1 MPSSDFFV
9 HELALCESS
18 DVGSGTRI
26 WEFSHVFPGAVIG
39 ADCNLSAG
47 VLVENDVRVG
57 NRVTVKSGVQLWDGI
72 RVEDDVFI
80 GPNATFAND
89 PFPRSKV
96 HSPSYPRTLVS
107 AGASIGANATV
118 LPGVTIGRGAMVGAG
133 SVVTRDVPDFAKVYG
148 NPARIRGYVH
158 TGLQVGVS
166 HVPSLGRPEP
176 EGPRVP
182 GVHLISL
189 TQAIDLRGSLVAAES
204 GDQLPFEIKRVFVVY
219 DVPSIES
226 RGAHAHR
233 ECHQFLVALGGTVNV
248 IVSDGT
254 TSDEIVLDDPS
265 VGLYVPPM
273 IWATQYQ
280 YSRSASLVVMASH
293 AYDADDYIRDFDA
306 FVNETNLEKP
316 STTDS

>member
-1 MPSSDFFV
+1 MSLSDVFV
-9 HELALCESS
+9 HDFALCESTE
-18 DVGSGTRI
+18 VGSGTRI

-39 ADCNLSAG
+39 ADCNFSAG

-57 NRVTVKSGVQLWDGI
+57 DRVTVKSGVQLWDGI

-96 HSPSYPRTLVS
+96 HISPYPTTLIS
-107 AGASIGANATV
+107 AGASIGANATI

-158 TGLQVGVS
+158 TGMQPGVS
-166 HVPSLGRPEP
+166 RVPTVERPQP
-176 EGPRVP
+176 GGPRVP
-182 GVHLISL
+182 GVRLISL
-189 TQAIDLRGSLVAAES
+189 TQAIDLRGSLVAVES
-204 GDQLPFEIKRVFVVY
+204 GGDLPFDIRRVFVVY

-233 ECHQFLVALGGTVNV
+233 ECQQFLVALGGTVNV

-254 TSDEIVLDDPS
+254 TSEEIVLNSPS
-265 VGLYVPPM
+265 VGLYVPAM

-293 AYDADDYIRDFDA
+293 AYDSDDYIRDFDA
-306 FVNETNLEKP
+306 FVNERTLMKP
-316 STTDS
+316 SSTDS